1 MELPAQSL
9 SAPSPAADNAF
20 SSRTL
25 AHETK
30 NLTDHRNK
38 LWILASPFL
47 IGDEQVIKRKKK
59 AVKQLKKKKINPES
73 DEELFLLEDCMCLT
87 CRTSMTA
94 CIS

>member
-38 LWILASPFL
+38 LRILASPFL

-73 DEELFLLEDCMCLT
+73 DKELFLLEDCMCLT